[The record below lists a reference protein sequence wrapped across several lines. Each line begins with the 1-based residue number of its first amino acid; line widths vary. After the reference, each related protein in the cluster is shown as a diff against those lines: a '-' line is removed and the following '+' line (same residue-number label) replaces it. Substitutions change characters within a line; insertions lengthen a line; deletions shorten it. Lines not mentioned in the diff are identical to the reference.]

1 MNEIENSNI
10 LLFSSINIYDI
21 KEILNYYMMT
31 WNEPKNYITNKDFYL
46 DLKPY
51 RNYSNV

>member
-10 LLFSSINIYDI
+10 LLFSSINISDI
-21 KEILNYYMMT
+21 KDILNYYLMT

-46 DLKPY
+46 DLNSLIIKFK
-51 RNYSNV
+51 